1 MTLKNIFNQVT
12 STVATAVVL
21 SAAIAFEAPKAEAA
35 IFQWEFSNV
44 VGGIDGTVSGLLE
57 VPEGDNVSATSVILT
72 STTNPLFESLIGFDF
87 TTLPN
92 FSNQFKVE
100 GKKITASLF
109 GTDFFSNTTNLS
121 LEFNSGEFGDLNSQ
135 NIALL
140 TIAGNPFDVC
150 TEDCLQTAEIFGDN
164 TGETQFAPTFTAV
177 PEASPATGLLVTFGL
192 VGVYQLRKTIRRFH

>member
-21 SAAIAFEAPKAEAA
+21 SAAIALQAPEAKAAT
-35 IFQWEFSNV
+35 FKWDFSNLI
-44 VGGIDGTVSGLLE
+44 GGVDGTVSGTLE
-57 VPEGDNVSATSVILT
+57 VEEGNDVSATSVILT
-72 STTNPLFESLIGFDF
+72 STTNPIFDSLVGFDF

-92 FSNQFKVE
+92 FANQFNVE
-100 GKKITASLF
+100 GKKITAARF
-109 GTDFFSNTTNLS
+109 ATDFFSNITNLNME
-121 LEFNSGEFGDLNSQ
+121 LNSGVFGDPDSQ
-135 NIALL
+135 NQGTL

-150 TEDCLQTAEIFGDN
+150 TEDCLQTAELFGDN
-164 TGETQFAPTFTAV
+164 TGETQFAPTFKAV

>member
-35 IFQWEFSNV
+35 IFQWDFSNV
-44 VGGIDGTVSGLLE
+44 VGGLDGTVSGILE

-72 STTNPLFESLIGFDF
+72 STTNPLFDSLVGFDF

-92 FSNQFKVE
+92 FANQFNVE
-100 GKKITASLF
+100 GKKITAARF
-109 GTDFFSNTTNLS
+109 ATDFFANTTNLN
-121 LEFNSGEFGDLNSQ
+121 LELNSEEFGDLNSQ
-135 NIALL
+135 NQGTL

-177 PEASPATGLLVTFGL
+177 PEPTTAAGLLIFGAL
-192 VGVYQLRKTIRRFH
+192 GAVLTRQKKQTK